1 MNISPRVERFILAF
15 AALVALVV
23 LPLYAVKVHL
33 KTDYTDFLVYHRA
46 AVRVLE
52 RMWGSVYNLGDGT
65 SPFRYAPITLSFFA
79 PFGTF
84 TQSTAQLIWYFIQY
98 SAFGGGLYL
107 IYRTLL
113 AVDPKRAKWATAV
126 TFFFILR
133 FCLDTF
139 TIGQVSSLMFL
150 GYCIGLYGF
159 VSQRYFLSGSGLFV
173 PTVFKIG
180 PGISYLL
187 FLFTRT
193 HEKLR
198 AWLAP
203 FLWTAVLTLI
213 AVVAFGP
220 RAFRALVEGWVFIVS
235 KDDQYYDA
243 SHYGSQ
249 SLKSVLL
256 RLVHSGFLSMTQESR
271 ILLTTSVLGC
281 LALLV
286 FWKIRKPTDP
296 RARGIFFSL
305 GIFPYLWFMPETFKY
320 SLTTL
325 ALPIA
330 FLLLSKKPSR
340 LTRFSLA
347 FMFFG
352 VSAAAK
358 DIMPDA
364 LFFGLQ
370 RASIPFIA
378 TIFLCAALIREALLD
393 SRTSAEA
400 PNYAMGPWKNLPP
413 SENCDFSV
421 ITPIGA
427 FLTPHWESGDDE
439 KNPYFVLDSI
449 REKLDQKFG
458 KRWEWIGVFAP
469 ALDPDEAKIIQTTA
483 DQIQKRIPNARFIS
497 SESTGRGAALR
508 EGFLQA
514 SGKSLYLMRW
524 EQPVDVEFLEQ
535 GLELLKT
542 HQIIRGNRRLNESRF
557 EIPVKHLSIAYSRH
571 RLGLLFNR
579 LVRAF
584 LPAIK
589 TTDTHSGH
597 VLLTRAAASE
607 IFAVQ
612 TSPDFLFELELDL
625 TAQAF
630 KYRMTE
636 LPVRL
641 YLFEEK
647 SSGRIFAEVLAILT
661 GLPRLASRYRRGCY
675 HPLQTSQAI
684 TADDWGLSPAVNQG
698 ILELA
703 RAGTI
708 KRVSLMAN
716 CAYLTDGLDDLKKV
730 PGIQLGLHFNLTYGK
745 PLNPAYL
752 PISPGRFTLRW
763 LLHRNK
769 LRPLV
774 RMELQKQLEK
784 IHSLGIKLDY
794 LDGHHHIQITPG
806 LFSELADLVKA
817 AGISTVRLPYDPGL
831 KFSAKVPLLI
841 FSKMMEANVKANGFR
856 TLKVFYPQLI
866 HFQDHGLLR
875 SKINENPEAE
885 VIVHPAFQN
894 DIDTLE
900 YPDSYTE
907 GRVREYHALKM
918 ITFLRCLT
926 LTPVTPGAGSLSN
939 PTSNSTSNP
948 TV

>member
-1 MNISPRVERFILAF
+1 MNISPRVERWISALATI
-15 AALVALVV
+15 AALVV

-33 KTDYTDFLVYHRA
+33 KVDYTDFLVYHRA
-46 AVRVLE
+46 ASRVLE
-52 RMWGSVYNLGDGT
+52 EMWALVYSLGDGA
-65 SPFRYAPITLSFFA
+65 SPFRYVPILLPFFSLFGHFSLST
-79 PFGTF
+79 G
-84 TQSTAQLIWYFIQY
+84 QLIWYFIQY
-98 SAFGGGLYL
+98 AAFAGGLYL

-113 AVDPKRAKWATAV
+113 AVDPKRAKVTTLI

-159 VSQRYFLSGSGLFV
+159 VSERYFLSGSGLFV

-187 FLFTRT
+187 FLFART
-193 HEKLR
+193 HEKVR

-203 FLWTAVLTLI
+203 VLWTAALTLI
-213 AVVAFGP
+213 TLIAYGGH
-220 RAFRALVEGWVFIVS
+220 AFRSLFEGWVFIVS

-256 RLVHSGFLSMTQESR
+256 RLVHSGFLSMTQESW
-271 ILLTTSVLGC
+271 ILLSTSVVGC
-281 LALLV
+281 LALLL
-286 FWKIRKPTDP
+286 FWRVRKPTDA

-330 FLLLSKKPSR
+330 FLLLSRKPNR
-340 LTRFSLA
+340 LTQFSLA
-347 FMFFG
+347 LMFFG

-370 RASIPFIA
+370 RASVPFIA

-393 SRTSAEA
+393 SRTSAEV

-413 SENCDFSV
+413 LESCEFSV

-427 FLTPHWESGDDE
+427 FLAPQWDSGAGECDDE

-458 KRWEWIGVFAP
+458 KNWEWIGVFAP
-469 ALDPDEAKIIQTTA
+469 ALDPSEAKAIQTTA

-497 SESTGRGAALR
+497 TESTGRGAALR
-508 EGFLQA
+508 EGFLQS
-514 SGKSLYLMRW
+514 SGRALYLMRW
-524 EQPVDVEFLEQ
+524 EQPVDVEFLEE
-535 GLELLKT
+535 GLELLNPQNLGY
-542 HQIIRGNRRLNESRF
+542 QIVRGNRRLNESRF
-557 EIPVKHLSIAYSRH
+557 EIPVKHLNVAYSRH

-579 LVRAF
+579 LVRFF
-584 LPAIK
+584 LPAIQ

-597 VLLTRAAASE
+597 ILLTRAAASQ

-612 TSPDFLFELELDL
+612 TSPDFLFDLELDL

-647 SSGRIFAEVLAILT
+647 SSGRILAEVLAIVT

-675 HPLQTSQAI
+675 HPLLISQAI
-684 TADDWGLSPAVNQG
+684 TADDWGISPAVNRG

-716 CAYLTDGLDDLKKV
+716 CAYLTEGLEDLKKI
-730 PGIQLGLHFNLTYGK
+730 PSIQLGLHFNLTYGK
-745 PLNPAYL
+745 PLHSEYVPV
-752 PISPGRFTLRW
+752 SPGRFTVRW
-763 LLHRNK
+763 LLNRNK
-769 LRPLV
+769 IRPLV
-774 RMELQKQLEK
+774 RAELQKQLEK
-784 IHSLGIKLDY
+784 IRGLGIQLDY

-806 LFSELADLVKA
+806 LFAELSDLIKA
-817 AGISTVRLPYDPGL
+817 AGISTIRIPYDPGL
-831 KFSAKVPLLI
+831 KYSGKLPLLI
-841 FSKMMEANVKANGFR
+841 FSKMMEAKVKANGFR

-875 SKINENPEAE
+875 SKINENPDAE
-885 VIVHPAFQN
+885 VIVHPAYQN
-894 DIDTLE
+894 DIDSLE
-900 YPDSYTE
+900 YPDSYTD

-918 ITFLRCLT
+918 ITFLLAT
-926 LTPVTPGAGSLSN
+926 SSTP
-939 PTSNSTSNP
+939 NSTA
-948 TV
+948 

>member
-1 MNISPRVERFILAF
+1 MSISPRVERWISALATI
-15 AALVALVV
+15 AALVV

-33 KTDYTDFLVYHRA
+33 KVDYTDFLVYHRA
-46 AVRVLE
+46 AIRVLGE
-52 RMWGSVYNLGDGT
+52 MWALVYNLGDGT
-65 SPFRYAPITLSFFA
+65 SPFRYVPITLPFFSL
-79 PFGTF
+79 FGHF
-84 TQSTAQLIWYFIQY
+84 DLPTAQLIWYFVQY
-98 SAFGGGLYL
+98 AAFAGGLYL

-113 AVDPKRAKWATAV
+113 AVDPKRAKVATLI

-159 VSQRYFLSGSGLFV
+159 VSERYFLSGSGLFI

-187 FLFTRT
+187 FLFART
-193 HEKLR
+193 HEKVR

-203 FLWTAVLTLI
+203 VLWTAALTLI
-213 AVVAFGP
+213 TLIAYGGH
-220 RAFRALVEGWVFIVS
+220 AFRSLFEGWVFIVS

-256 RLVHSGFLSMTQESR
+256 RLVHSGFLSMTQESW
-271 ILLTTSVLGC
+271 ILLSTSVIGC
-281 LALLV
+281 LALLL
-286 FWKIRKPTDP
+286 FWRVRKPTDA

-330 FLLLSKKPSR
+330 FLLLSRKPNR
-340 LTRFSLA
+340 LTQFSLA
-347 FMFFG
+347 LMFFG

-370 RASIPFIA
+370 RASVPFIA

-393 SRTSAEA
+393 SRTSAEV

-413 SENCDFSV
+413 SETCEFSV

-427 FLTPHWESGDDE
+427 FLAPQWDSGEGEYGDE

-458 KRWEWIGVFAP
+458 KNWEWIGVFAP
-469 ALDPDEAKIIQTTA
+469 ALDPREAKAIQTTA

-514 SGKSLYLMRW
+514 SGKALYLMRW
-524 EQPVDVEFLEQ
+524 EQPVDVEFLEE
-535 GLELLKT
+535 GLELLNPQNLGY
-542 HQIIRGNRRLNESRF
+542 QIVRGNRRLNESRF
-557 EIPVKHLSIAYSRH
+557 EIPVKHLNVAYSRH

-579 LVRAF
+579 LVRFF
-584 LPAIK
+584 LPAIQ

-597 VLLTRAAASE
+597 ILLTRAAASQ

-612 TSPDFLFELELDL
+612 TSPDFLFDLELDL

-647 SSGRIFAEVLAILT
+647 SSGRILAEVLAILT

-675 HPLQTSQAI
+675 HPLLISQAI
-684 TADDWGLSPAVNQG
+684 TADDWGISPAVNRG

-708 KRVSLMAN
+708 RRVSLMAN
-716 CAYLTDGLDDLKKV
+716 CAYLTEGLEDLKKV

-745 PLNPAYL
+745 PLHAEYVPV
-752 PISPGRFTLRW
+752 SPGRFTVRW
-763 LLHRNK
+763 LLNRK
-769 LRPLV
+769 KIRPLV
-774 RMELQKQLEK
+774 RAELQKQLER
-784 IHSLGIKLDY
+784 IRELGIQLDY

-806 LFSELADLVKA
+806 LFAELSDLIKA
-817 AGISTVRLPYDPGL
+817 AGISTIRLPYDPGL
-831 KFSAKVPLLI
+831 KFSGKLPLLI
-841 FSKMMEANVKANGFR
+841 FSKMMEAKVKASGFR

-875 SKINENPEAE
+875 SKINENPDAE
-885 VIVHPAFQN
+885 VIVHPAYQN
-894 DIDTLE
+894 DMDTLE
-900 YPDSYTE
+900 YPDSYTD

-918 ITFLRCLT
+918 ITFLLAT
-926 LTPVTPGAGSLSN
+926 SSTP
-939 PTSNSTSNP
+939 NST
-948 TV
+948 V